1 MNTTTWTCEHCRLE
15 HIDRADVACPKCD
28 RSRYASFEIQVCEHI
43 LEHIADGA
51 EAGIVVSALD
61 VLKAM
66 NARPCYARINSGQG
80 FQISYIQSRMRAVT
94 RDTTPL
100 ARAIFKAKAANA
112 ALRIME
118 HGTPSELIN
127 AMAKWGPETNAEHV
141 DHTGAVSTTVKH
153 VYEDTP
159 RREDGPKRD

>member
-1 MNTTTWTCEHCRLE
+1 MAADMTEWTCPHCQSKQTHELVCE
-15 HIDRADVACPKCD
+15 ACD

-141 DHTGAVSTTVKH
+141 ETKVDQVTRH
-153 VYEDTP
+153 VVELH
-159 RREDGPKRD
+159 EGPPPKA